1 MLRHQH
7 THEELV
13 RLTFDEVRRA
23 AAGQPTVSIYLL
35 AALAL
40 LHESMRAAG
49 LHDRLEPLSAQ
60 ARLVVS
66 GCQAAGKSVILFRS
80 RRSGQDHDHPSAR
93 SRRLPPR
100 PQRRLHEDIPRPR
113 RPRPRHADR
122 TWGARVKKLARP
134 ERLILDGFAMRD
146 FTAAQADDLYE

>member
-40 LHESMRAAG
+40 LHESMRAAR

-66 GCQAAGKSVILFRS
+66 DCQAAGKSVVLFRS

-100 PQRRLHEDIPRPR
+100 PQRRLMKTSRVLADLARG
-113 RPRPRHADR
+113 HADR
-122 TWGARVKKLARP
+122 TWGARVKSSP
-134 ERLILDGFAMRD
+134 DPSG
-146 FTAAQADDLYE
+146 